1 MALQVLLGIE
11 MWRIVEMFSIVRQV
25 EGEIV
30 DDAMREGGIDIGKQ
44 ILHEVQRARLQILH
58 LLIYN

>member
-11 MWRIVEMFSIVRQV
+11 MWGIVEMFSIVRQV
-25 EGEIV
+25 EGEMV

-58 LLIYN
+58 H

>member
-1 MALQVLLGIE
+1 

-44 ILHEVQRARLQILH
+44 VLHEVQRARLQILH
-58 LLIYN
+58 LLIV

>member
-58 LLIYN
+58 LLIV

>member
-11 MWRIVEMFSIVRQV
+11 MWGIVEMSSIVRQV

-58 LLIYN
+58 H